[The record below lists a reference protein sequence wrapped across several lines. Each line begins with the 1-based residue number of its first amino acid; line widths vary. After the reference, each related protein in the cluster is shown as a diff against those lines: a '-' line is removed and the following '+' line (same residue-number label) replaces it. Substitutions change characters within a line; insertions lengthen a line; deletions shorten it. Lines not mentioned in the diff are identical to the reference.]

1 MKTNHL
7 KLLGL
12 AVGAILAMGSTAG
25 FSAEVPVGD
34 AAPLTLARKE
44 AGQSY
49 TATQTTFTSTSADNL
64 GGDANIS
71 YSTAKGGGTSDPAV
85 HKDTKQ
91 IRLYQKNGG
100 GDGGSIT
107 VTAKTGYK
115 ITSVEI
121 GSGMDTTVRYYL
133 DGVSSSGES
142 GISIA
147 EGTTYTASVLNN
159 ESVTFVCNGVDKN
172 SRLYVNHLSVTYIE
186 DSSTPD
192 DTKVTQVNLSQGSGA
207 TTIYQ
212 GGTIDPTGFEVSL
225 VYGSDT
231 DPSYSAEE
239 AIEPDDSRLTWNI
252 DTAEIGETD
261 LTVTFVDGDVSLV
274 SNALT
279 IEVLEDPLGDTIIDV
294 LTSDSFPVEQASSY
308 EDCSYTSPNGIAYKS
323 NNAGSHNSIQIRV
336 PTKVTQAPSGIVSTT
351 TIGTVKIVEIAFNS
365 NTNEERVVDIYGSH
379 EAYTAPSD
387 LYGVAE
393 PIGSIAVAN
402 GKVGVL
408 DISALP
414 GAPYEYIGIR
424 SQSGAIYIDQIR
436 IGYEKVEA
444 PTDAEVVAK
453 FVEDYM
459 HMDDYDSSLSGV
471 GTNACLGADG
481 YYVKARTALLS
492 LTAEQIELF
501 QTDEQFASAKAR
513 YEAWAKINGDASPYE
528 GTFVPSAAARV
539 NNDDNAEYWIVAGI
553 SVAAIAGAA
562 ALFFLRTK
570 KEA

>member
-25 FSAEVPVGD
+25 FSAEEPVGD

-49 TATQTTFTSTSADNL
+49 TAAQTTFTSTSADNL

-71 YSTAKGGGTSDPAV
+71 YSTAKGGSTTVPAIY
-85 HKDTKQ
+85 DGQ
-91 IRLYQKNGG
+91 IRLYQNSSG

-121 GSGMDTTVRYYL
+121 GSGMSTTVRYYL
-133 DGVSSSGES
+133 NGVSSSGES

-147 EGTTYTASVLNN
+147 KDNTYTASGLNN
-159 ESVTFVCNGVDKN
+159 ESVTFVCNGTSTKT
-172 SRLYVNHLSVTYIE
+172 RLYVNHLSVTYIE
-186 DSSTPD
+186 DSSIPD
-192 DTKVTQVNLSQGSGA
+192 DTKVTQVKLSQGSGA

-252 DTAEIGETD
+252 DTAEIGEKD

-274 SNALT
+274 SNALI

-294 LTSDSFPVEQASSY
+294 LTSDSFPVKQESSY

-323 NNAGSHNSIQIRV
+323 NNAGSYDSIQIRV
-336 PTKVTQAPSGIVSTT
+336 PTKDTQAPSGIVSTT
-351 TIGTVKIVEIAFNS
+351 TIGTVKIVEIAFSTN
-365 NTNEERVVDIYGSH
+365 NTREDRVVDIYGSH

-393 PIGSIAVAN
+393 PIGSIAVAG

-501 QTDEQFASAKAR
+501 RTDEQFASAKAR

-528 GTFVPSAAARV
+528 GTFTASAAARI
-539 NNDDNAEYWIVAGI
+539 NNDDHAEYWIVAGI

-562 ALFFLRTK
+562 AMFFLRKK